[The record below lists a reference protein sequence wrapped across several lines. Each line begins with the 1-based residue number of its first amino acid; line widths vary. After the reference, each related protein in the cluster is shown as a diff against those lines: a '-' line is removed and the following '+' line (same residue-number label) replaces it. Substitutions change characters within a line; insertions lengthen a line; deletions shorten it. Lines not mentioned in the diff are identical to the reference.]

1 MEHSECTAPS
11 GRWFDGKFC
20 GSDIGRILAY
30 SLGFFFIVLL
40 PSCGGEKVDT
50 ATSGKI
56 SIGVDEAFQ
65 PLIQAEIDAFSAS
78 YKYATVKPVYTSEDK
93 AVQLLL
99 ADSVRSVIMTRSL
112 TDKEKQYFDAKKL
125 FPKTL
130 KIATEAV
137 AFVVNKKNPDSLL
150 TMNRLRTILSG
161 DTKVWNEVSGKGSQK
176 NVVVVFDNANSSNL
190 TYIRKKFGLGSDL
203 EKRIY
208 SAQSSRNVVDYVQKN
223 ENAIGVIGAS
233 WISDSDD
240 PQQQQFKRDVTIVSI
255 AAKDDPT
262 IDDYFQP
269 YAAYLQTKQYPLHR
283 DLYIVSREA
292 RVGLGTGFA
301 AYVASDKG
309 QLIILKAGLLPA
321 TMPVRLIELK

>member
-1 MEHSECTAPS
+1 M
-11 GRWFDGKFC
+11 
-20 GSDIGRILAY
+20 
-30 SLGFFFIVLL
+30 
-40 PSCGGEKVDT
+40 DT

-65 PLIQAEIDAFSAS
+65 PLMQAEIDAFSAS
-78 YKYATVKPVYTSEDK
+78 YKYATVKPVYTSEDM

-112 TDKEKQYFDAKKL
+112 TDKEKQFFDAKKL

-137 AFVVNKKNPDSLL
+137 AFVVNKNNPDSLL

-161 DTKVWNEVSGKGSQK
+161 DAKVWNEVSGKGSQK
-176 NVVVVFDNANSSNL
+176 NIVLVFDNANSSNL
-190 TYIRKKFGLGSDL
+190 TYVRKKFDL
-203 EKRIY
+203 RGDLDKRIY
-208 SAQSSRNVVDYVQKN
+208 SANSSRNVVSYVQKN

-240 PQQQQFKRDVTIVSI
+240 PQQQQFKRDVTVVSI

-321 TMPVRLIELK
+321 TMPVRLVEIK